1 MKVNTTLILT
11 KELIDS
17 LERYSKKHTISKKD
31 IIIQSLENFVTAK
44 KATLKVSPKKLPERV
59 SVLFSSDKEFL
70 ERLKMIALKQGVS
83 LSELV
88 RQVLNSTLN

>member
-17 LERYSKKHTISKKD
+17 LERYSKKHNISKKETVT
-31 IIIQSLENFVTAK
+31 QSLENFIVK
-44 KATLKVSPKKLPERV
+44 KQPFKVVQKKSTERV
-59 SVLFSSDKEFL
+59 CMLFNSDKEFL
-70 ERLKMIALKQGVS
+70 ERLKIIAVKQNVS

-88 RQVLNSTLN
+88 RQILNSSLN